1 MAIQQKE
8 RNTMG
13 GVSGMAESAKDT
25 AKDMAS
31 KTGEVATDA
40 VSSVAQKVSEAGS
53 YVAHKAEDA
62 GSYVAHKA
70 EDATA
75 AVGGEMKSLAGTL
88 RDKGPHDGMLG
99 NASSAVA
106 NTLESCGRELQEHG
120 LSGIADDITNT
131 VRRHP
136 VPAVLIGIGLGFLLA
151 RVFAK

>member
-1 MAIQQKE
+1 MATQNKE
-8 RNTMG
+8 RNSMG
-13 GVSGMAESAKDT
+13 TGSGTSTGSAIAESAKD
-25 AKDMAS
+25 AAS
-31 KTGEVATDA
+31 KTGEAIKDA
-40 VSSVAQKVSEAGS
+40 ASS
-53 YVAHKAEDA
+53 VAHKASDA

-75 AVGGEMKSLAGTL
+75 AVGGGMTSLAETI
-88 RDKGPHDGMLG
+88 REKGPHDGMLG

-106 NTLESCGRELQEHG
+106 NTLESAGRELQEHG

>member
-1 MAIQQKE
+1 MSIQQKE
-8 RNTMG
+8 KNFKAAGANVGEATKEAG
-13 GVSGMAESAKDT
+13 AVVGEATKDVF
-25 AKDMAS
+25 A
-31 KTGEVATDA
+31 KTGDA
-40 VSSVAQKVSEAGS
+40 VKDAAAT
-53 YVAHKAEDA
+53 VAHKAADA

-88 RDKGPHDGMLG
+88 REKGPHDGMLG

-106 NTLESCGRELQEHG
+106 NTLDTYGRELQEHG

-151 RVFAK
+151 RVFSK

>member
-1 MAIQQKE
+1 MATQHKE
-8 RNTMG
+8 SNAFT
-13 GVSGMAESAKDT
+13 SGTSATETAREMAKDT
-25 AKDMAS
+25 AGK
-31 KTGEVATDA
+31 
-40 VSSVAQKVSEAGS
+40 AGS
-53 YVAHKAEDA
+53 FVKDAASTVAHKAADA